1 MEPTAL
7 SVYGQKEEISNLAG
21 RVKRFMA
28 GSQNLDDNEAL
39 AVAQIALAHDLDP
52 FNGEVWGIKGKDGD
66 WKGVMVGIKGLRK
79 CAFRE
84 AKKEQGFYY
93 IDFKCLAN
101 EWGEK
106 KTDFPPRE
114 KYPNERVVAYECRLR
129 DDFSFKSWMS
139 HWLAMKAAG
148 ASKEEMDQAL
158 GNPPVWLGVGIAYSS
173 EFSKMEINQ
182 RAKKRAEADAIKQ
195 RYPVEFR
202 GAMVVGEAPPDVNDD
217 EIIDVVAKDVRPTDH
232 LPVTQETK
240 GIVDED
246 LPRPWTPEQ
255 VVDQLTNAATVYM
268 QNKKTDA
275 SDAQRRLVVML
286 IEKALANPNL
296 VKADRIAQETDR
308 RLLTT
313 FATGYA
319 STKDMPGVT
328 VQALIWWLHPE
339 KDPSGG
345 YFVPNYV
352 IQECH
357 AIMEQV
363 AVKNGQLAMPV

>member
-1 MEPTAL
+1 METAI
-7 SVYGQKEEISNLAG
+7 SVYGQKEDISTLAF
-21 RVKRFMA
+21 RIRRFMS
-28 GSQNLDDNEAL
+28 GTQNLDDNEAL

-52 FNGEVWGIKGKDGD
+52 FNGEVWGIKGKDGE

-84 AKKEQGFYY
+84 AKKEAGYY
-93 IDFKCLAN
+93 YTDFKCLSN
-101 EWGEK
+101 GVGENK
-106 KTDFPPRE
+106 PEFPARD
-114 KYPNERVVAYECRLR
+114 KYPNEKVVAYECHLR
-129 DDFSFKSWMS
+129 DDFSFKNWMS

-158 GNPPVWLGVGIAYSS
+158 GRPPVWIGIGVAYTS
-173 EFSKMEINQ
+173 EYSKMEINQ

-202 GAMVVGEAPPDVNDD
+202 GAMVVGEAPPDVSDD
-217 EIIDVVAKDVRPTDH
+217 EIIEGKARDFTPGQLPPPTE
-232 LPVTQETK
+232 VTK
-240 GIVDED
+240 GMVDED
-246 LPRPWTPEQ
+246 LPRPWSPEQ

-296 VKADRIAQETDR
+296 EKVDRVAQENDR
-308 RLLTT
+308 RSLTT

-328 VQALIWWLHPE
+328 IQALLWWLHPD
-339 KDPSGG
+339 KNDTGQ
-345 YFVPNYV
+345 YLVPDYV

-357 AIMEQV
+357 AIMKQV
-363 AVKNGQLAMPV
+363 AVKDGQLAIPF